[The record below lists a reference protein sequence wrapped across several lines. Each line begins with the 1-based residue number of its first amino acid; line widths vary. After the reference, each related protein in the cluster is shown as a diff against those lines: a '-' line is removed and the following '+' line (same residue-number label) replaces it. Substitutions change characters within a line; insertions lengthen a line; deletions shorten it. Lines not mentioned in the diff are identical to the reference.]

1 MSVRKGDEIDNVG
14 PEDFLQQV
22 TDRRANNPSF
32 FELPRGDVC
41 SEILRSHSQNAVSSF
56 AIPHGAA
63 TAFIRALDN
72 VSFSHSKEVPVQIR
86 PLAFVI
92 LFLSLCL
99 FIFGCGRE
107 PAAPATDDSSPVP
120 ATEAPAEDGAD
131 AATEPLDQEIVA
143 TINGLPLYREAFDSA
158 KEDVLNQYQQVYA
171 QFGQDIRAM
180 LVGAQGRIIT
190 LTLEAE
196 ALDRLFFDAII
207 DEDVKQRGI
216 TVSEQEIEA
225 EFQKQFAAI
234 LEYQR
239 MTEEQ
244 LAAYLASDDYSIDRF
259 KESGRASVT
268 DQLLVKAVQRDVA
281 GPIELSEEDIST
293 YFDENRQQYETE
305 ERIHASHVLVE
316 TQEEAQ
322 QILEELSS
330 GSDFGLIAR
339 ERSID
344 PGSGPAGG
352 DLGWF
357 GRGQMVAP
365 FEQAAL
371 ALEVGEISGIVET
384 DFGYHIILLT
394 GHEEESHPELAEV
407 VDQVHLDAEGEVITE
422 RFSLWYED
430 TYAAATIS
438 VELPLVDAIRK
449 QREDIEL
456 GLAAFERVK
465 EQALVE
471 DPYLPFIIGSIYET
485 MMNDALAEKEELEA
499 AGPEDPERAADIA
512 ALGTQIKEA
521 RDKALAAYQEALD
534 QLGGD
539 PEIAARIEVLAPQA
553 APTDA
558 P

>member
-1 MSVRKGDEIDNVG
+1 
-14 PEDFLQQV
+14 
-22 TDRRANNPSF
+22 
-32 FELPRGDVC
+32 
-41 SEILRSHSQNAVSSF
+41 
-56 AIPHGAA
+56 
-63 TAFIRALDN
+63 
-72 VSFSHSKEVPVQIR
+72 VQIR
-86 PLAFVI
+86 PLVFVV

-99 FIFGCGRE
+99 FIFGCGKE
-107 PAAPATDDSSPVP
+107 AASPAADDSSPVP
-120 ATEAPAEDGAD
+120 ATEEQAEPPIVDVTPAEEPGEDGID
-131 AATEPLDQEIVA
+131 TATEPAAQEIVA
-143 TINGLPLYREAFDSA
+143 TINGHPLYREAFDSA

-171 QFGQDIRAM
+171 QFGQDIRTM
-180 LVGAQGRIIT
+180 LVGAQGRIIE
-190 LTLEAE
+190 LSLEAE
-196 ALDRLFFDAII
+196 ALERLFFDAII
-207 DEDVKQRGI
+207 DEEVKQRGV
-216 TVSEQEIEA
+216 TVSEEEVDT
-225 EFQKQFAAI
+225 EFQKQYAAI

-244 LAAYLASDDYSIDRF
+244 LAAYLASQGYSIDRF
-259 KESGRASVT
+259 KESGRASVK
-268 DQLLVKAVQRDVA
+268 DQLLVQAVRRAVA
-281 GPIELSEEDIST
+281 GPIELSEENIST

-305 ERIHASHVLVE
+305 ERIQASHILVE
-316 TQEEAQ
+316 TEEEAQ

-371 ALEVGEISGIVET
+371 ALKVGEISGIVET

-394 GHEEESHPELAEV
+394 GREEETHPELAEV
-407 VDQVHLDAEGEVITE
+407 ADQVRLDAEGEVITE
-422 RFSLWYED
+422 RFGLWYED

-438 VELPLVDAIRK
+438 VDLPLVDAIRK

-471 DPYLPFIIGSIYET
+471 DPYLPFIIGSIHET

-499 AGPEDPERAADIA
+499 AGSEDPERAADIA
-512 ALGTQIKEA
+512 ALETQIKEA

-539 PEIAARIEVLAPQA
+539 PEIAARIEALAPQA

>member
-1 MSVRKGDEIDNVG
+1 V
-14 PEDFLQQV
+14 
-22 TDRRANNPSF
+22 
-32 FELPRGDVC
+32 
-41 SEILRSHSQNAVSSF
+41 H
-56 AIPHGAA
+56 
-63 TAFIRALDN
+63 
-72 VSFSHSKEVPVQIR
+72 IR
-86 PLAFVI
+86 PLVFVVF
-92 LFLSLCL
+92 FLSLCL
-99 FIFGCGRE
+99 LIFGCGKE
-107 PAAPATDDSSPVP
+107 PASPAADNSSPVP
-120 ATEAPAEDGAD
+120 ATEEQAEPPIVDVTPAEEPGIDTV
-131 AATEPLDQEIVA
+131 TESLDQEIVA
-143 TINGLPLYREAFDSA
+143 TINGFPLYREAFDSA
-158 KEDVLNQYQQVYA
+158 KEDVLDQYQRVYA

-180 LVGAQGRIIT
+180 LVGAQGRIIQ
-190 LTLEAE
+190 LGLEAE
-196 ALDRLFFDAII
+196 ALERLFFYAIT
-207 DEDVKQRGI
+207 DEEVKQRGI
-216 TVSEQEIEA
+216 TVSEEEIEA
-225 EFQKQFAAI
+225 EFQKQYAAI

-244 LAAYLASDDYSIDRF
+244 LAAYMESQGYSIDLF
-259 KESGRASVT
+259 KESGRAGVK
-268 DQLLVKAVQRDVA
+268 DQLLLEAVQRAIA
-281 GPIELSEEDIST
+281 GPIELSEDDIST

-305 ERIHASHVLVE
+305 ERIQASHILVE

-407 VDQVHLDAEGEVITE
+407 VDQVRLDAEGEVITE
-422 RFSLWYED
+422 RFSVWYED

-485 MMNDALAEKEELEA
+485 MMNDALAEKAELEA
-499 AGPEDPERAADIA
+499 AGSEDPERAADIA
-512 ALGTQIKEA
+512 ALETQIEEA
-521 RDKALAAYQEALD
+521 RDKALAAYQEAFD

-539 PEIAARIEVLAPQA
+539 AEIAVRIEALAPQA

>member
-1 MSVRKGDEIDNVG
+1 
-14 PEDFLQQV
+14 
-22 TDRRANNPSF
+22 
-32 FELPRGDVC
+32 
-41 SEILRSHSQNAVSSF
+41 
-56 AIPHGAA
+56 
-63 TAFIRALDN
+63 
-72 VSFSHSKEVPVQIR
+72 VQIR
-86 PLAFVI
+86 QLMLVV

-99 FIFGCGRE
+99 FIFGCGKE
-107 PAAPATDDSSPVP
+107 PASPAADDSSPVP
-120 ATEAPAEDGAD
+120 ATEEQAEPPIVDVTPAEEPGEGGIDT
-131 AATEPLDQEIVA
+131 ATEPADQEIVA
-143 TINGLPLYREAFDSA
+143 TINGHPLYREAFDSA

-180 LVGAQGRIIT
+180 LVGAQGRIIQ
-190 LTLEAE
+190 LGLEAE
-196 ALDRLFFDAII
+196 ALERLFFYAIT
-207 DEDVKQRGI
+207 DKEVKQRGI
-216 TVSEQEIEA
+216 TVSEEEIEA
-225 EFQKQFAAI
+225 EFQKKYAAI

-244 LAAYLASDDYSIDRF
+244 LAVYMESQGYSIDRF
-259 KESGRASVT
+259 KESGRAGVK
-268 DQLLVKAVQRDVA
+268 DQLLLEAVQRAVA
-281 GPIELSEEDIST
+281 GPIELSEDDIST

-305 ERIHASHVLVE
+305 ERIQASHILVE

-371 ALEVGEISGIVET
+371 ALKVGEISGIVET

-407 VDQVHLDAEGEVITE
+407 VDQVRLDAKGKVITE
-422 RFSLWYED
+422 HFGLWYKD
-430 TYAAATIS
+430 TYAAAAIS

-485 MMNDALAEKEELEA
+485 MMNDALAEKVELEA
-499 AGPEDPERAADIA
+499 AGSEDPQRAADIA
-512 ALGTQIKEA
+512 VLETQIEEA
-521 RDKALAAYQEALD
+521 REKALTAYQEALD

-539 PEIAARIEVLAPQA
+539 AEIAVRIEALAPQA

>member
-1 MSVRKGDEIDNVG
+1 MLVV
-14 PEDFLQQV
+14 
-22 TDRRANNPSF
+22 
-32 FELPRGDVC
+32 
-41 SEILRSHSQNAVSSF
+41 
-56 AIPHGAA
+56 
-63 TAFIRALDN
+63 
-72 VSFSHSKEVPVQIR
+72 
-86 PLAFVI
+86 

-99 FIFGCGRE
+99 LIFGCGRE
-107 PAAPATDDSSPVP
+107 PASPAADNSSPVP
-120 ATEAPAEDGAD
+120 ATEEQAEPPIADATPAEEPGEDGAETSVEPSD
-131 AATEPLDQEIVA
+131 PNAETTERVSDREIVA
-143 TINGLPLYREAFDSA
+143 TINGFPLYREAFDSA
-158 KEDVLNQYQQVYA
+158 KEDVLNQYQQAYA

-180 LVGAQGRIIT
+180 LVGAQGRIIQ
-190 LTLEAE
+190 LGLEAE
-196 ALDRLFFDAII
+196 ALERLFFNAIT
-207 DEDVKQRGI
+207 DEEVKQRGI
-216 TVSEQEIEA
+216 TVSEEEIKT
-225 EFQKQFAAI
+225 EFQKQYAAI
-234 LEYQR
+234 LEYQQ

-244 LAAYLASDDYSIDRF
+244 LAAYLASQDYSIDRF
-259 KESGRASVT
+259 KESGRASVK
-268 DQLLVKAVQRDVA
+268 DQLLLEAVQRAIA

-305 ERIHASHVLVE
+305 ERIQASHILVE

-330 GSDFGLIAR
+330 GSDFRIIAR

-394 GHEEESHPELAEV
+394 GHEEESRPELAEV
-407 VDQVHLDAEGEVITE
+407 ADQARLDAEGEVITE

-449 QREDIEL
+449 QRENIEL

-499 AGPEDPERAADIA
+499 AGSEDPERAADIA
-512 ALGTQIKEA
+512 ALETRIKEA

-534 QLGGD
+534 QLDGD
-539 PEIAARIEVLAPQA
+539 PEIAARIDALEPQA

>member
-1 MSVRKGDEIDNVG
+1 M
-14 PEDFLQQV
+14 
-22 TDRRANNPSF
+22 
-32 FELPRGDVC
+32 
-41 SEILRSHSQNAVSSF
+41 H
-56 AIPHGAA
+56 
-63 TAFIRALDN
+63 
-72 VSFSHSKEVPVQIR
+72 IR
-86 PLAFVI
+86 PLVFVVF
-92 LFLSLCL
+92 FLSLCL
-99 FIFGCGRE
+99 LIFGCGRAPAS
-107 PAAPATDDSSPVP
+107 PAADDSSPVP
-120 ATEAPAEDGAD
+120 ATEEQAEPPIVDAAPAEEPGIDTV
-131 AATEPLDQEIVA
+131 TESLDQEIVA
-143 TINGLPLYREAFDSA
+143 TINGFPLYREAFDSA
-158 KEDVLNQYQQVYA
+158 KEDVLDQYQRVYA

-180 LVGAQGRIIT
+180 LVGAQGRIIQ
-190 LTLEAE
+190 LGLEAE
-196 ALDRLFFDAII
+196 ALERLFFYAIT
-207 DEDVKQRGI
+207 DEEVKQRGI
-216 TVSEQEIEA
+216 TVSEEEIEA
-225 EFQKQFAAI
+225 EFQKQYAAI

-244 LAAYLASDDYSIDRF
+244 LAAYMESQGYSIDLF
-259 KESGRASVT
+259 KESGRAGVK
-268 DQLLVKAVQRDVA
+268 DQLLLEAVQRAIA
-281 GPIELSEEDIST
+281 GPIELSEDDIST

-305 ERIHASHVLVE
+305 ERIQASHILVE

-407 VDQVHLDAEGEVITE
+407 VDQVRLDAEGEVITE
-422 RFSLWYED
+422 RFSVWYED

-485 MMNDALAEKEELEA
+485 MMNDALAEKAELEA
-499 AGPEDPERAADIA
+499 AGSEDPERAADIA
-512 ALGTQIKEA
+512 ALETQIEEA
-521 RDKALAAYQEALD
+521 RDKALAAYQEAFD

-539 PEIAARIEVLAPQA
+539 AEIAVRIEALAPQA